1 MDLYKEI
8 LIHAL
13 SNGEITIKFPNEVTD
28 IEKIIEGACY
38 STLCKIKAILDDDNL
53 DDTECFERIEEIVC
67 AFEEIGSNGGFRHD
81 FG

>member
-13 SNGEITIKFPNEVTD
+13 EQGKVEVKFPQISISELTEGICYMALQRIKD
-28 IEKIIEGACY
+28 IVHDE
-38 STLCKIKAILDDDNL
+38 SLDDE
-53 DDTECFERIEEIVC
+53 ECFMKIEEIICVL
-67 AFEEIGSNGGFRHD
+67 ESIGSNGGFRHD

>member
-13 SNGEITIKFPNEVTD
+13 EQGKVEVTFPKMSISEITEGICYMALQRIKD
-28 IEKIIEGACY
+28 IVHDE
-38 STLCKIKAILDDDNL
+38 SLDDE
-53 DDTECFERIEEIVC
+53 ECFMKIEEIVC
-67 AFEEIGSNGGFRHD
+67 ILESIGSDGGFRHD

>member
-13 SNGEITIKFPNEVTD
+13 EQGKVEVTFPKINIAEITDSICYIALQRIKD
-28 IEKIIEGACY
+28 IVHDK
-38 STLCKIKAILDDDNL
+38 SLDDE
-53 DDTECFERIEEIVC
+53 ECFMKIEEIIC
-67 AFEEIGSNGGFRHD
+67 IYESLGSDGGFRHD

>member
-13 SNGEITIKFPNEVTD
+13 EQGKVEVTFPKMSISEITEEICYMALQKIKDIIHDENLDDEECFIK
-28 IEKIIEGACY
+28 IEKIICVLE
-38 STLCKIKAILDDDNL
+38 S
-53 DDTECFERIEEIVC
+53 
-67 AFEEIGSNGGFRHD
+67 IGSNGGFRHD